1 MSKSTRPGRSGRG
14 SGTVTVIEQR
24 VHRSAAENARFA
36 FILTA
41 IVTFL
46 VALVVAKSH
55 MHPLLAA
62 FVAAPIAAACGALV
76 WGLVRSWPVLRL
88 IWWWT
93 PEITFTV
100 LMAWGWTALA
110 ANTSGLITLAVLA
123 VVIGTPA
130 AVPVL
135 RRWTVALFWCVA
147 VRHRLRVCF
156 SQFIITNRS
165 GSLPLI
171 LGARPTPIG
180 ERVWVLLRPGL
191 SIDYLTQQL
200 GKIAVA
206 CQAKSVLVEMA
217 GTSNAA
223 FVRFDIKR
231 REVLTAD
238 VNSPLIDVIDPA
250 IPLDDKEPA
259 TVTGLDLPDVDDVPA
274 TTPDKSRAA
283 TGSTNSR
290 KPATTAAAT
299 DGDDIND
306 WI

>member
-36 FILTA
+36 FIFTV
-41 IVTFL
+41 IVSGL
-46 VALVVAKSH
+46 VALVVAKGH

-62 FVAAPIAAACGALV
+62 FVAAPIAAVCGALV
-76 WGLVRSWPVLRL
+76 WALVRSWPVLRML
-88 IWWWT
+88 WWWT
-93 PEITFTV
+93 PEIGATV
-100 LMAWGWTALA
+100 LLAWGWTALA
-110 ANTSGLITLAVLA
+110 ASTSQILTAVILAVL
-123 VVIGTPA
+123 VGGPA
-130 AVPVL
+130 CVPVL
-135 RRWTVALFWCVA
+135 RRWTVAIFWCVA

-171 LGARPTPIG
+171 LGAWPTPVG

-191 SIDYLTQQL
+191 SVDYLTQQV

-206 CQAKSVLVEMA
+206 CHAKTVRVDLA
-217 GTSNAA
+217 GSTNSA

-231 REVLTAD
+231 REVLTAK
-238 VNSPLIDVIDPA
+238 VSTPLIDEIDP
-250 IPLDDKEPA
+250 IVPLDDKESA
-259 TVTGLDLPDVDDVPA
+259 TVTGLDLPDIDDIPTATEPA
-274 TTPDKSRAA
+274 IPKQAA
-283 TGSTNSR
+283 ASSNGR
-290 KPATTAAAT
+290 KPATAAD
-299 DGDDIND
+299 DGDDINQ